1 MSISV
6 CLFKNH
12 LLVLSYFSYCFY
24 VPYFIYFCSHLYY
37 FLLVITLILICYY
50 SFSFFG
56 CNLWSLRYF
65 FSFNLDVYYYKLPSW
80 ILFLYI
86 LHVYVY
92 CVSIFV
98 LWRYFL
104 ISLLISSLIQW
115 LFKIVLFHF
124 HVSVNFSFFFHYLFI
139 FFPTMVRKDTWND
152 FNFKHIKICFVTWN
166 VICPEEECLWRMCIL
181 LLLSGMLCRYLKS
194 IWTQIIQAL
203 SLLILNFNYLY
214 WVFVTY
220 FLSEWSIHYCKWN
233 INISFYSWFAIYFSL
248 QICQCLVYIFKWA
261 IIGCIYVFV
270 SVISCWIDSFIKMMK
285 WPSSL

>member
-37 FLLVITLILICYY
+37 FLLLITLTLICYY
-50 SFSFFG
+50 SFSSFG

-65 FSFNLDVYYYKLPSW
+65 FSFTLGVYYYKLPSW

-115 LFKIVLFHF
+115 LLKIVLFNF
-124 HVSVNFSFFFHYLFI
+124 HVSVNFSLFYHYLFI
-139 FFPTMVRKDTWND
+139 VFFSPLWLE
-152 FNFKHIKICFVTWN
+152 KILEM
-166 VICPEEECLWRMCIL
+166 I
-181 LLLSGMLCRYLKS
+181 
-194 IWTQIIQAL
+194 
-203 SLLILNFNYLY
+203 LILNTLRFVLWPGMWSVLKKNAYEECVFY
-214 WVFVTY
+214 CSWVECSVD
-220 FLSEWSIHYCKWN
+220 
-233 INISFYSWFAIYFSL
+233 ISSPFA
-248 QICQCLVYIFKWA
+248 FK
-261 IIGCIYVFV
+261 
-270 SVISCWIDSFIKMMK
+270 
-285 WPSSL
+285 